1 MKKQQ
6 QPNHT
11 AVDNLIIK
19 QPLQL
24 FREKKRRYVR
34 LEIAAPVIYS
44 ILDLDRPLSD
54 AHTNQLNGTM
64 LNISGGGVLMV
75 TDQPLTEGAYLT
87 LSLELAGADLLTGIA
102 GKVKRVDEDGEG
114 GYLVGVEFCPET
126 ELSQVFG
133 QANIGSV
140 ISSFDDRVK
149 RFLLRYIFA
158 RKVQDRLK
166 ESENDQSA
174 S

>member
-1 MKKQQ
+1 MSKQQ
-6 QPNHT
+6 QSGKSAIDHL
-11 AVDNLIIK
+11 VIK

-24 FREKKRRYVR
+24 YREKKRRYVR
-34 LEIAAPVIYS
+34 LEIAAPMIYS
-44 ILDLDRPLSD
+44 VIDLDRPLSD
-54 AHTNQLNGTM
+54 AHANQLNGTM

-75 TDQPLTEGAYLT
+75 TEQQLHEGDYLT
-87 LSLELAGADLLTGIA
+87 ISLELAGSDLLTGVA

-114 GYLVGVEFCPET
+114 GYLVGIEFCTEN
-126 ELSQVFG
+126 ELSEVFG

-158 RKVQDRLK
+158 RKVQDRLN
-166 ESENDQSA
+166 ESDNDQSKQ
-174 S
+174 

>member
-1 MKKQQ
+1 MSKQQ
-6 QPNHT
+6 QSGKSAIDHL
-11 AVDNLIIK
+11 VIK

-24 FREKKRRYVR
+24 YREKKRRYVR
-34 LEIAAPVIYS
+34 LEIAAPIIYS
-44 ILDLDRPLSD
+44 VIDLDRPLSD

-75 TDQPLTEGAYLT
+75 TDQQLREGEYLT
-87 LSLELAGADLLTGIA
+87 ISLELAGSDLLTGVA

-114 GYLVGVEFCPET
+114 GYLVGVEFCT
-126 ELSQVFG
+126 ENELAEVFG

-158 RKVQDRLK
+158 RKVQDRLS

-174 S
+174 K